1 MFGILFFGC
10 TRHSLS
16 TYKGVHVIFRDVEEQ
31 VAIVRFVWDHKKQ
44 FEIERLNCREGQE
57 YFWSDRVSCA
67 FEL

>member
-1 MFGILFFGC
+1 M
-10 TRHSLS
+10 
-16 TYKGVHVIFRDVEEQ
+16 IFRDVEEQ